1 MKDLV
6 IDVGANL
13 GGFAL
18 EVAER
23 NPNVHVL
30 AFEPIP
36 SLCHQLR
43 ACAVERS
50 IVNLTVLQLAV
61 DAEERSAVFHVA
73 DHADQGVSSLLDFD
87 ASSLATDEYWR
98 TRTDLYFEHEID
110 VSVTRLDAVPEI
122 HAADRIRFI
131 KIDAQGVDL
140 AVLESLG
147 ELLGRTEAGMLEAP
161 ATIKAKLYAQETH
174 DLHAVMTRLVELGF
188 CVYAIK
194 PNDHASNEFNVFFCR
209 RDLDPQD
216 IEATLRL
223 RGIHL
228 YDGKH
233 YWHAPSD
240 SLKPDGNLS
249 GMQHVLERL
258 TLVEDALATEC
269 AETRRLG
276 EAVMQRDAQLEQLQR
291 LLGQRT

>member
-23 NPNVHVL
+23 NPAMHVL

-36 SLCHQLR
+36 SLCFQLR
-43 ACAVERS
+43 ARAVERS
-50 IVNLTVLQLAV
+50 INNLTVLQLAV
-61 DAEERSAVFHVA
+61 DANERTAIFHIA
-73 DHADQGVSSLLDFD
+73 NHADQGVSSLLDFD
-87 ASSLATDEYWR
+87 AESVATDEYWR

-110 VSVTRLDAVPEI
+110 VSVTRLDSVLEI

-147 ELLGRTEAGMLEAP
+147 TLLGQTEAGMLEVP

-174 DLHAVMTRLVELGF
+174 DLHTVITRLHDLGF

-209 RDLDPQD
+209 RDLNPQD
-216 IEATLRL
+216 IEAALHL
-223 RGIHL
+223 RGIQL

-240 SLKPDGNLS
+240 RLRPDGDLAEI
-249 GMQHVLERL
+249 QHVLERL
-258 TLVEDALATEC
+258 RTIEDALEREC

-276 EAVMQRDAQLEQLQR
+276 EAVMERDAQLEQLQ
-291 LLGQRT
+291 LLVGQRT

>member
-18 EVAER
+18 DVAER

-43 ACAVERS
+43 ARAAERS
-50 IVNLTVLQLAV
+50 IGNLTVLQFAV
-61 DAEERSAVFHVA
+61 DAEERTAVFHIA
-73 DHADQGVSSLLDFD
+73 NHADQGVSSLLDFD
-87 ASSLATDEYWR
+87 ATSVATDEYWR

-110 VSVTRLDAVPEI
+110 VSVTRLDTVPEI
-122 HAADRIRFI
+122 HSAERIRFI

-147 ELLGRTEAGMLEAP
+147 ALLGRTEAGMLEVP
-161 ATIKAKLYAQETH
+161 ATMKAKLYAQETH
-174 DLHAVMTRLVELGF
+174 DLRAVMTRLHELGF
-188 CVYAIK
+188 SIYAIK

-209 RDLDPQD
+209 HDLNPQD

-223 RGIHL
+223 RGILL

-240 SLKPDGNLS
+240 SLKPDSDLAD
-249 GMQHVLERL
+249 MQRVLERL
-258 TLVEDALATEC
+258 TTIEDALAREC
-269 AETRRLG
+269 AETQRLG
-276 EAVMQRDAQLEQLQR
+276 EAVRHRDAQLERLQMVLR
-291 LLGQRT
+291 QRT